1 MKLIKVIILSS
12 IVSLVLSKA
21 AFAAESHLDF
31 DFNMQESE
39 ECIRPASGL
48 SGACVK
54 TGWPLKKEAP
64 KPDSALPFNFSQE
77 QFCMTNMDCNPGQS
91 CVKKENA
98 ISGICK

>member
-12 IVSLVLSKA
+12 ILFLVLSKA

-39 ECIRPASGL
+39 ECIRPTTGP
-48 SGACVK
+48 SGACVR

-64 KPDSALPFNFSQE
+64 KPDSALPLHFSQE
-77 QFCMTNMDCNPGQS
+77 QFCMTNTDCNSGQS
-91 CVKKENA
+91 CDKKENA
-98 ISGICK
+98 ISGTCK

>member
-39 ECIRPASGL
+39 ECTRPTYGS
-48 SGACVK
+48 SGACVR
-54 TGWPLKKEAP
+54 TGWPQKKEAP
-64 KPDSALPFNFSQE
+64 KPDSYSPLPFSQG
-77 QFCMTNMDCNPGQS
+77 QFCMTDTDCNPGQS

-98 ISGICK
+98 ISGTCQ